1 MYLSSSVDANNTR
14 TIVSYGSPVSASHT
28 GNRKGEARRLGVA
41 PNKWKELLSV
51 IEDARRSS
59 DTESNPRPYV
69 IEGNASS
76 SRPGRASKDGNSG
89 FIVGEKARNGVPF
102 LPVLILSERSSPS
115 RVRFP
120 APKKRRA
127 LDCCGPL

>member
-1 MYLSSSVDANNTR
+1 
-14 TIVSYGSPVSASHT
+14 
-28 GNRKGEARRLGVA
+28 VA

-76 SRPGRASKDGNSG
+76 SRPGRASKD
-89 FIVGEKARNGVPF
+89 KALGGWRR
-102 LPVLILSERSSPS
+102 SER
-115 RVRFP
+115 VRIAIP
-120 APKKRRA
+120 RRLRPYLIPVCLHSLGGLQA
-127 LDCCGPL
+127 GA